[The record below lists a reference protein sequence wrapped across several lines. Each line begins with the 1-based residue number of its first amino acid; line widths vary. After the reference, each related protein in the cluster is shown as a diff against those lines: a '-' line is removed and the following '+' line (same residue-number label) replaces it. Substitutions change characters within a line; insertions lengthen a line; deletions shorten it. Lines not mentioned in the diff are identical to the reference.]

1 MNKSSLRFLAV
12 LLSTLIVVVLFAGLD
27 NLPRSV
33 RADIGA
39 ERAALSSAQKQ
50 TVAAKDEV
58 AREVSENADLFRSVP
73 ASQQWPAQ
81 LAAAQAQLVAAQ
93 RSMDELSKLDKANRR
108 SDADRVRKLLAQER
122 DSRSAASAQVASI
135 QKDAAHWI
143 QLKQQLPAELAEM
156 DRDYKA
162 VHAFDLAPVT
172 AVVNKAETD
181 WPEKKTDLD
190 TRLNALHTEID
201 SADKA
206 WQSSAED
213 RRAAAANDFAH
224 LNFAALIG
232 AQQALQTD
240 AADVPRQAAELQ
252 SLTGQLYN
260 SWDKVLVDMET
271 RGHGGNKS
279 YDQKIRIVTTH
290 LEDANAKS
298 GATTSGEQWVEV
310 SPDKYK
316 AMQNDLGMAIEHKP
330 AGKFDFEASRT
341 AQPAG
346 FAYMAP
352 PSQGSN
358 QYGYWEHHNG
368 QSFWVFYGQ
377 YALLRDLL
385 FNHSYRPID
394 PYEWEGYRS
403 SQRSGQ
409 TYYGRDTS
417 AGAPKYG
424 TQGTATQD
432 RYSGST
438 FARSGGFRD
447 SQYASKS
454 GSYRN
459 SPYAGPAARPGSPEA
474 APKRF
479 GKSGDEPRFGSPPP
493 RGFRPAPSRPSPR
506 PSFRPPSGM
515 GRRFG
520 RR

>member
-12 LLSTLIVVVLFAGLD
+12 LLSTLIVVVLLAGLD

-33 RADIGA
+33 RAEIGA
-39 ERAALSSAQKQ
+39 ERAALVSAQKQ
-50 TVAAKDEV
+50 AVTAKDEV
-58 AREVSENADLFRSVP
+58 TREVSDNSDLFRTVP
-73 ASQQWPAQ
+73 ASQQWPGQ
-81 LAAAQAQLVAAQ
+81 LAAAQAQLASAQ
-93 RSMDELSKLDKANRR
+93 RDIDELNKLDKANRR
-108 SDADRVRKLLAQER
+108 RDTDRVRQLLTEER
-122 DSRSAASAQVASI
+122 GYRASASSQVASV
-135 QKDAAHWI
+135 QKDATHWV

-162 VHAFDLAPVT
+162 IHAFDLAPVT
-172 AVVNKAETD
+172 AVATKAETD
-181 WPEKKTDLD
+181 WPDKKTDLD
-190 TRLNALHTEID
+190 TRLSALRGEIGL
-201 SADKA
+201 ADTA
-206 WQSSAED
+206 WQSSADE
-213 RRAAAANDFAH
+213 RREAAANDFSH
-224 LNFAALIG
+224 LNFGGLIT
-232 AQQALQTD
+232 AQQTLATT
-240 AADVPRQAAELQ
+240 AADVPRKAAEIQTL
-252 SLTGQLYN
+252 SGQLYD

-279 YDQKIRIVTTH
+279 YDQKIRTVRTH
-290 LEDANAKS
+290 LADADVKT
-298 GATTSGEQWVEV
+298 GATTSDEQWVDV
-310 SPDKYK
+310 SQDKYK

-330 AGKFDFEASRT
+330 AGEYDFEASRT
-341 AQPAG
+341 PQPAG

-358 QYGYWEHHNG
+358 QYGYWEHRDG

-385 FNHSYRPID
+385 FNHYYRPID
-394 PYEWEGYRS
+394 PYEWDGYRS

-409 TYYGRDTS
+409 TYYGRDVTGS
-417 AGAPKYG
+417 APKYG

-459 SPYAGPAARPGSPEA
+459 SPYAGPGARPGSPEA

-479 GKSGDEPRFGSPPP
+479 GRFGNEPHAAPPRP
-493 RGFRPAPSRPSPR
+493 RGFRPAPAR